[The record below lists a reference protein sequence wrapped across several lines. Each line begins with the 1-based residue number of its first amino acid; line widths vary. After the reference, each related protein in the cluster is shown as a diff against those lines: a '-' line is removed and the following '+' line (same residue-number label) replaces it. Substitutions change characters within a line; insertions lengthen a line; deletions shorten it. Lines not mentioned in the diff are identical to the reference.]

1 MFASVALIT
10 FYDSKCSH
18 VMLCWAAF
26 SLMIVGYLL
35 TLLCRI
41 SNGRSRGSSSLLLVA
56 FVFVRDGIYRLTHS
70 TQHSFSS
77 RCHLRIPH
85 GACGTALQ
93 GTARCETGMHDLA
106 SLVPLFVDVWTS
118 GVHMFFFP
126 FLGRDMKEAGVAWVV
141 QSRGGPGAFEC
152 LLGWLQTIMNQIG
165 DDRAFSM

>member
-1 MFASVALIT
+1 MLFCTRVTSPLFLFPLSEWCYMFASVALIT

-118 GVHMFFFP
+118 GVHMFFFS
-126 FLGRDMKEAGVAWVV
+126 FSGQGHEGSRRCMGCSVEGRTR
-141 QSRGGPGAFEC
+141 SF
-152 LLGWLQTIMNQIG
+152 
-165 DDRAFSM
+165 